1 MATNYHQHG
10 YSTTEVAQILGCSRG
25 NVVAKINSGQLECN
39 KAYTGKKS
47 VRPTIVIE
55 REQLCRYLKKHHSLY
70 PKELLAAYK
79 IDMST
84 PSEMCT
90 KPTSHLN
97 AVDTLDDLLAIK
109 NPALGEAHVVI
120 KSNHEY
126 FWNGNEWEVN
136 EDYKAVPDIPNTTS
150 VPTGAWASLLSND
163 KGAESEPESESE
175 PEQEIVER
183 PRRYYGHS
191 SPYYIPYTRKERV
204 CSIQIDGRIAVA
216 NILECTARDIFNAL
230 LSDSN
235 IKMKSIQIV
244 FD

>member
-1 MATNYHQHG
+1 MAINYHKHG
-10 YSTTEVAQILGCSRG
+10 YSTNEVAQILGCSRG
-25 NVVAKINSGQLECN
+25 NVLAKINSGQLEAN
-39 KAYTGKKS
+39 KSYTGAKS
-47 VRPTIVIE
+47 ARAVIVIE

-70 PKELLAAYK
+70 PKELLSAYG
-79 IDMST
+79 IDMSM
-84 PSEMCT
+84 PAEMCT

-109 NPALGEAHVVI
+109 NPALGEGHVVI
-120 KSNHEY
+120 KANREY

-136 EDYKAVPDIPNTTS
+136 EDCKAVSDIPNATS

-163 KGAESEPESESE
+163 NREESEPKTESE

-183 PRRYYGHS
+183 PRRYYWHS
-191 SPYYIPYTRKERV
+191 NPYEFPRARKERI
-204 CSIQIDGRIAVA
+204 CSIHVDGRIAVA
-216 NILECTARDIFNAL
+216 NITETTARDIFNAL

>member
-1 MATNYHQHG
+1 MATNYHKHG

-25 NVVAKINSGQLECN
+25 NVIAKINSGQLEAN
-39 KAYTGKKS
+39 KSYTGVKGTRS
-47 VRPTIVIE
+47 VIVIE

-70 PKELLAAYK
+70 PKGLLSAYG

-84 PSEMCT
+84 PKEMCT
-90 KPTSHLN
+90 KPISHLN
-97 AVDTLDDLLAIK
+97 AVDTLDDLLEIK

-136 EDYKAVPDIPNTTS
+136 EDYKAVPDIPNATS
-150 VPTGAWASLLSND
+150 VPTGAWASLLSNENLE
-163 KGAESEPESESE
+163 ESEPKTEPE

-183 PRRYYGHS
+183 PRRYYGLI
-191 SPYYIPYTRKERV
+191 SPYERYHAGKERI
-204 CSIQIDGRIAVA
+204 CSIHVDGRIAVA
-216 NILECTARDIFNAL
+216 NITETTARDIFNAL

>member
-1 MATNYHQHG
+1 MAVNYHKHG

-39 KAYTGKKS
+39 KAYTGPKGT
-47 VRPTIVIE
+47 RPTIVIE

-79 IDMST
+79 IYMST
-84 PSEMCT
+84 PSETCT

-109 NPALGEAHVVI
+109 NPNLGEAHVVI

-136 EDYKAVPDIPNTTS
+136 EDYKAVPDIPNATS
-150 VPTGAWASLLSND
+150 VPTGAWASLLSNEN
-163 KGAESEPESESE
+163 KEESEPEPESE

-183 PRRYYGHS
+183 PRKYYGYS
-191 SPYYIPYTRKERV
+191 NQYEFPRGRKERI

-216 NILECTARDIFNAL
+216 NITEGTARDIFNAL
-230 LSDSN
+230 LYDSN

>member
-1 MATNYHQHG
+1 MAVNYHKHG
-10 YSTTEVAQILGCSRG
+10 YSTNEVAQILGCSRG
-25 NVVAKINSGQLECN
+25 NVIAKINSKQLECN
-39 KAYTGKKS
+39 KAYTGAKGT
-47 VRPTIVIE
+47 RATIVIE

-70 PKELLAAYK
+70 PKELLAAYG
-79 IDMST
+79 IDMSM
-84 PSEMCT
+84 PREMCI

-97 AVDTLDDLLAIK
+97 AVDTLDDLLEIK
-109 NPALGEAHVVI
+109 DPALGEAHVVI

-136 EDYKAVPDIPNTTS
+136 EDYKAVPDIPNATS
-150 VPTGAWASLLSND
+150 VPTGAWASLLSNEN
-163 KGAESEPESESE
+163 KEESEPESESE
-175 PEQEIVER
+175 QEQEIVER

-191 SPYYIPYTRKERV
+191 SPYEFPRARKERI

-216 NILECTARDIFNAL
+216 NILEYTARDIFNAL